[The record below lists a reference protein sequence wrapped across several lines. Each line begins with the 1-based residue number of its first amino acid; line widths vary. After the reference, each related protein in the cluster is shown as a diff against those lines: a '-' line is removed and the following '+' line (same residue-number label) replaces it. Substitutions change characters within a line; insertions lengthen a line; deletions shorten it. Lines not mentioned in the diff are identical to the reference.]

1 MKIGTILGV
10 AVVAA
15 AAIAGVASARTTNI
29 YYDVVFYSDATYTE
43 VVGGYR
49 QYCLSNTTI
58 MTPQVTGEFSSYE
71 IATPIGNCPG
81 LGDW

>member
-1 MKIGTILGV
+1 MKIGAILGS
-10 AVVAA
+10 AVIAA
-15 AAIAGVASARTTNI
+15 AALAGVASARTTNI

-43 VVGGYR
+43 VVGSYR

-58 MTPQVTGEFSSYE
+58 MTPLVTGQTSAYE